1 MPETT
6 DVPVTDVL
14 VIGGGL
20 MGCSTAYHL
29 ARQGVKVTLTERRPQ
44 PGLETTAR
52 SGAIIRAHYGVPELV
67 TLALEANRRYARFED
82 EVGLPCGFVRSGYS
96 VLVDEADAAN
106 LRGAVAMHQSLGVN
120 VSLLSP
126 DELKA
131 IVPAVKTD
139 DVALAAWEPDGG
151 YASPPM
157 TVAAYAGRASELGA
171 DLRFDC
177 PVTAAAREGKSWKVT
192 LGDGTAISAGQVVLC
207 TGNWSRPVGALFE
220 LDLPVTPVRAQIV
233 VLERPA
239 TFAGVF
245 PVVSDLI
252 NLAYFRADGAGGMWV
267 GSSDNADLQEALPQP
282 DGYDE
287 GVAAQTVAD
296 ARCKAALRFAG
307 MDAGDKGGV
316 QRAFS
321 GLYET
326 TPDWQPV
333 MDSFGGGLH
342 AAVGFSGHGFKL
354 APIVGEAMAAR
365 ALGWPDPF
373 DISLFAL
380 SRFAEERPIRS
391 RFPYQRPSSYA
402 SKFLR

>member
-1 MPETT
+1 MPATA
-6 DVPVTDVL
+6 TDVL

-20 MGCSTAYHL
+20 MGCSTAYGL
-29 ARQGVKVTLTERRPQ
+29 ARQGVKTILAERRPQ
-44 PGLETTAR
+44 PGQETTAR

-82 EVGLPCGFVRSGYS
+82 EVGLPCGFVPSGYS
-96 VLVDEADAAN
+96 VLVDDADEQT
-106 LRGAVAMHQSLGVN
+106 LRGAVAMHQSLGVS
-120 VSLLSP
+120 VSLISP
-126 DELKA
+126 AELKA
-131 IVPAVKTD
+131 LIPAVRTS

-151 YASPPM
+151 YASPAL
-157 TVAAYAGRASELGA
+157 TVAAYATQAGRLGA

-177 PVTAAAREGKSWKVT
+177 PVMAAARAGSGWRVT

-207 TGNWSRPVGALFE
+207 TGNWSRPVGALFG

-239 TFAGVF
+239 SFTGVF

-267 GSSDNADLQEALPQP
+267 GSSDNADLAEALEQP

-287 GVAAQTVAD
+287 GAGAQAVSD
-296 ARCKAALRFAG
+296 ARRKAALRFEG

-316 QRAFS
+316 QRAFA

-333 MDSFGGGLH
+333 LDSFGDGLH
-342 AAVGFSGHGFKL
+342 AAAGFSGHGFKL
-354 APIVGEAMAAR
+354 APVVGEAMAAR
-365 ALGWPDPF
+365 ILSRPDPF
-373 DISLFAL
+373 DISLFTL
-380 SRFAEERPIRS
+380 SRFAESQPIRS
-391 RFPYQRPSSYA
+391 RHPYQRA
-402 SKFLR
+402 KFLR